1 MCAFRNESGFENFFK
16 KDGKQEYPE
25 KNLLEQRE
33 RNNKPLNPHMETHTY
48 MYI

>member
-16 KDGKQEYPE
+16 KRWETGIPRE
-25 KNLLEQRE
+25 KPLGARE

-48 MYI
+48 MDI